1 MAEPPTVMRDALP
14 LDLMQ
19 ALEMFAL
26 ERMPDYT
33 YAPVTPPPAWFR
45 HILPLTDVSGPLT
58 LAGVL
63 PYLERFLSEAESF
76 WREGTR
82 RSLVSGTFAAPGGSE
97 EVLLR
102 ACALNL
108 GPRSLLVLERL
119 RGQEEVRDILQKA
132 RENKLEHEQLLRRV
146 ESLRSPVA
154 SMSRLTSELV
164 QTGLT
169 SAQRELVEGITAA
182 LTRIDAIASEV
193 LPQKPR
199 S

>member
-1 MAEPPTVMRDALP
+1 MKDSLP

-26 ERMPDYT
+26 ERKADYT

-45 HILPLTDVSGPLT
+45 HILPLTDVNGPLT
-58 LAGVL
+58 LAAVL
-63 PYLERFLSEAESF
+63 PYLERFLSEAEPF

-119 RGQEEVRDILQKA
+119 RGQEEIRDILQKA
-132 RENKLEHEQLLRRV
+132 RESKLEHEQFVKRIEAVRGPMA
-146 ESLRSPVA
+146 SL
-154 SMSRLTSELV
+154 SRLTNELV

-169 SAQRELVEGITAA
+169 SAQRELVDGIAA
-182 LTRIDAIASEV
+182 TVTRIDDVVSEV
-193 LPQKPR
+193 LPRKGR

>member
-1 MAEPPTVMRDALP
+1 VTDSLP

-33 YAPVTPPPAWFR
+33 YTPVTPPPAWFR
-45 HILPLTDVSGPLT
+45 HILPLTEATGPLT
-58 LAGVL
+58 LGAIL
-63 PYLERFLSEAESF
+63 PYLERFLSEAEPF

-82 RSLVSGTFAAPGGSE
+82 RSLVSGTFAAPGGAE
-97 EVLLR
+97 DVLLR

-119 RGQEEVRDILQKA
+119 RGQEDLRDILQKA
-132 RENKLEHEQLLRRV
+132 RENKLELEQVIKRI
-146 ESLRSPVA
+146 ESLRASVA
-154 SMSRLTSELV
+154 SLSKLTHELG

-169 SAQRELVEGITAA
+169 SAQRELVDGIVTAA
-182 LTRIDAIASEV
+182 GRVDAVVSEV
-193 LPQKPR
+193 LPQKR
-199 S
+199 RG